1 MNRRPVFRS
10 ALLLLAALT
19 VTTTAAFAQGRSSA
33 DREARQGID
42 REARQ
47 SMDREARLDQLADH
61 LELTDAQ
68 RSDLQPILEAHK
80 TAMRAIHDDAKT
92 LRDRVQSGDLTREE
106 AQAQRSAFDA
116 RIQAERAAFAEA
128 AQPILT
134 AEQQAKLAQM
144 QAKRGDRPR
153 GERRRGQRS
162 NDRSGDGSVQLD
174 EGQ

>member
-1 MNRRPVFRS
+1 MTRRPVFRS

-33 DREARQGID
+33 DREARQGI
-42 REARQ
+42 
-47 SMDREARLDQLADH
+47 DREARLDQLADH

-92 LRDRVQSGDLTREE
+92 LRDQVQRGDLTREE

-153 GERRRGQRS
+153 GERRRGQR
-162 NDRSGDGSVQLD
+162 NTDRSGDGSVQLD
-174 EGQ
+174 DGQ